1 MNFSQEFE
9 QTLTQ
14 GASLEKFTSLLKKIS
29 NYNYVLQGEEP
40 DSLIHL
46 AVVNDRLDVV
56 KLLVQQG
63 ASLEPLEIRPKSENL
78 YPEFEVFGFDDDD
91 ERFTGDPLLS
101 AAATGKQ
108 EIFEFLA
115 PLASISQRRQAM
127 LHLVDGLKSNS
138 IFYSED
144 KTTFQQLIN
153 SKPSTDNPDT
163 FGQWLHDLAQSTI
176 TELSLN
182 ETIRS
187 VSLKFIERC
196 QEQISQG
203 LNIDRISDN
212 GCTLLWTASNNGYLE
227 AVQALLQL
235 GATPDIPNQTDGW
248 TPLMIAVDAHIPWLC
263 GTKSISGTAESQ
275 QVNIVR
281 LLLEAGANVNFAG
294 KHGETALYLLHD
306 FDREEILGEEIHLA
320 ICEMESVLRD
330 AGATEAPGD

>member
-9 QTLTQ
+9 QALTQ
-14 GASLEKFTSLLKKIS
+14 SASLEKFTSLLKKIS

-63 ASLEPLEIRPKSENL
+63 ASLEPLEIRPKSENPH
-78 YPEFEVFGFDDDD
+78 PEFEVFGFDDD

-127 LHLVDGLKSNS
+127 LYLADGLKSNS
-138 IFYSED
+138 LSYSED
-144 KTTFQQLIN
+144 NTSFQQLIN
-153 SKPSTDNPDT
+153 SKPSTDNPDS

-176 TELSLN
+176 TEPSLN
-182 ETIRS
+182 DTIRS
-187 VSLKFIERC
+187 ASLKFIERC
-196 QEQISQG
+196 QAQILQG
-203 LNIDRISDN
+203 LNINRIGDH

-227 AVQALLQL
+227 AVQTLLQL

-263 GTKSISGTAESQ
+263 GTKSIWGTAKSQ

-294 KHGETALYLLHD
+294 KNGETALYLLHS
-306 FDREEILGEEIHLA
+306 FDREEIFDEEIDLA

-330 AGATEAPGD
+330 AGAK